1 MDELIRQQ
9 KNEEACRYIDKLLAS
24 RGLVYQGA
32 VNSGNMLVDGLV
44 NYKIPYIKSHYQNYI
59 TSVIAKNFTILL
71 NGNINIVDSLEIIKN
86 STRNVFIQEHLE
98 KAILE
103 IKNGNLISTSLN
115 DELIF
120 NPAFINMLA
129 IGESSENLV
138 EILESAT
145 EYYDSK
151 INYSVDK
158 ILQYLQPLIIVL
170 ISLFVAFIVFAI
182 AIPIFDLSNGIS
194 IE

>member
-1 MDELIRQQ
+1 M
-9 KNEEACRYIDKLLAS
+9 
-24 RGLVYQGA
+24 
-32 VNSGNMLVDGLV
+32 
-44 NYKIPYIKSHYQNYI
+44 
-59 TSVIAKNFTILL
+59 
-71 NGNINIVDSLEIIKN
+71 EIIKN
-86 STRNVFIQEHLE
+86 STGNVFIKEHIE
-98 KAILE
+98 NAILE
-103 IKNGNLISTSLN
+103 IKSGKLISKSLE
-115 DELIF
+115 DDLIF

-182 AIPIFDLSNGIS
+182 AIPIFDLSNVSIS
-194 IE
+194 EDT